1 MLLDPR
7 KSALF
12 QRDLQNPVPVIVK
25 GEGAHLLDE
34 DGKRYLD
41 ASGGPAVSCLGH
53 SHPLVIEE
61 MKRQLDAVAYA
72 YSMFFTTPAIEALS
86 ERLVAQA
93 PAGLSKA
100 FFVGSGSEAVEAAM
114 KLARQYFL
122 EIGQPSRRLFIA
134 RERSYHGNTLGALA
148 LGGDA
153 NRRAPYQPLLMDV
166 THVAPC
172 YEYRDRRADES
183 AEQYGVRAADD
194 LERAIHRLGAENV
207 AAFFCEPVVGASL
220 GCAPPVPGYLQRLRE
235 ICDRH
240 GVLLVFDEV
249 MCGMGRTGHMYA
261 CNEDGVAPDILTMA
275 KGLGGGY
282 QPIGGLL
289 VSQRIF
295 DAIADGSGSLKHG
308 QTYAGHS
315 VAVAA
320 ALGVQKAIEREGLLA
335 RVRHLSGLLFD
346 GLRGRFGQHPHVGD
360 IRGRGLFI
368 GLELV
373 ADRDS
378 KTPFDPAAKLWQRVR
393 RIGFEEGII
402 CYPTGGC
409 IDGLS
414 GNTVI
419 LAPPFILADAQVDE
433 ILAKL
438 GRTLDRAVAAA
449 QSAK

>member
-1 MLLDPR
+1 MLLEPK

-25 GEGAHLLDE
+25 GEGAYLIDD

-61 MKRQLDAVAYA
+61 IKRQLDAVAYA
-72 YSMFFTTPAIEALS
+72 YSMFFTTPAIEELS

-93 PAGLSKA
+93 PAGLTKA

-134 RERSYHGNTLGALA
+134 REHSYHGNTLGALA

-166 THVAPC
+166 THIAPC
-172 YEYRDRRADES
+172 YEYRGRRADES
-183 AEQYGVRAADD
+183 AEQYGLRVADE
-194 LERAIHRLGAENV
+194 LEGAIQRLGAENV

-220 GCAPPVPGYLQRLRE
+220 GCAPPVPGYLKRLRE

-261 CNEDGVAPDILTMA
+261 CNEDGVSPDILTMA

-289 VSQRIF
+289 V
-295 DAIADGSGSLKHG
+295 
-308 QTYAGHS
+308 
-315 VAVAA
+315 
-320 ALGVQKAIEREGLLA
+320 
-335 RVRHLSGLLFD
+335 
-346 GLRGRFGQHPHVGD
+346 
-360 IRGRGLFI
+360 
-368 GLELV
+368 
-373 ADRDS
+373 
-378 KTPFDPAAKLWQRVR
+378 
-393 RIGFEEGII
+393 
-402 CYPTGGC
+402 
-409 IDGLS
+409 
-414 GNTVI
+414 
-419 LAPPFILADAQVDE
+419 AQNN
-433 ILAKL
+433 
-438 GRTLDRAVAAA
+438 
-449 QSAK
+449 

>member
-1 MLLDPR
+1 MLREPK

-12 QRDLQNPVPVIVK
+12 QRDLQNPVPIIVK
-25 GEGAHLLDE
+25 GEGAYLVDD

-53 SHPLVIEE
+53 SHPIVIEE
-61 MKRQLDAVAYA
+61 IKRQLDDVSYA
-72 YSMFFTTPAIEALS
+72 YSMFFTTPAIEELS

-93 PAGLSKA
+93 PAGLTKA
-100 FFVGSGSEAVEAAM
+100 FFVGSGSEAAEAAM

-166 THVAPC
+166 THIAPC
-172 YEYRDRRADES
+172 YEYRGRRADES
-183 AEQYGVRAADD
+183 AEQYGLRVADE
-194 LERAIHRLGAENV
+194 LERAIQRLGAESV

-220 GCAPPVPGYLQRLRE
+220 GCAPPVPGYLKRLRE
-235 ICDRH
+235 ICDRY

-261 CNEDGVAPDILTMA
+261 CAEDGVSPGILTMA
-275 KGLGGGY
+275 EGLGGGF

-289 VSQRIF
+289 VAQKVF
-295 DAIADGSGSLKHG
+295 DAIASGSGVLKHG
-308 QTYAGHS
+308 QTYAGHTL
-315 VAVAA
+315 ACAA
-320 ALGVQKAIEREGLLA
+320 ALGVQQAIREEGLLE
-335 RVRHLSGLLFD
+335 RVRHLSALLFRRL
-346 GLRGRFGQHPHVGD
+346 GERFGQHPHVGD

-373 ADRDS
+373 ADRET
-378 KTPFDPAAKLWQRVR
+378 KEPFDPKLKLWNRVR
-393 RIGFEEGII
+393 RAGFEEGFV
-402 CYPTGGC
+402 CYPSGGC
-409 IDGLS
+409 IDGTR
-414 GNTVI
+414 GDHVV
-419 LAPPFILADAQVDE
+419 LAPPFILADSQVDE
-433 ILAKL
+433 VVDKL
-438 GRTLDRAVAAA
+438 GKSLER
-449 QSAK
+449 

>member
-1 MLLDPR
+1 MLLEPK

-25 GEGAHLLDE
+25 GEGAYLIDD

-61 MKRQLDAVAYA
+61 IRRQLDSVAYA
-72 YSMFFTTPAIEALS
+72 YSMFFTTPAIEELS

-93 PAGLSKA
+93 PAGLTKA

-166 THVAPC
+166 THIAPC
-172 YEYRDRRADES
+172 YEYRNRRADES
-183 AEQYGVRAADD
+183 AEQYGLRVADELD
-194 LERAIHRLGAENV
+194 SAIQRLGAENV

-220 GCAPPVPGYLQRLRE
+220 GCAPPAPGYLKRLRE

-261 CNEDGVAPDILTMA
+261 CAEDGVTPDILTMA

-282 QPIGGLL
+282 APIGGLL
-289 VSQRIF
+289 AHRRIR
-295 DAIADGSGSLKHG
+295 DAIASGSGALKHG
-308 QTYAGHS
+308 TTYSGHTLS
-315 VAVAA
+315 CAA
-320 ALGVQKAIEREGLLA
+320 ALAVQDATAEEGRLQNVRETGGLLRERLNEA
-335 RVRHLSGLLFD
+335 
-346 GLRGRFGQHPHVGD
+346 FGQHPHVDD
-360 IRGRGLFI
+360 IRGRGLFLA
-368 GLELV
+368 LEL
-373 ADRDS
+373 
-378 KTPFDPAAKLWQRVR
+378 
-393 RIGFEEGII
+393 
-402 CYPTGGC
+402 
-409 IDGLS
+409 
-414 GNTVI
+414 
-419 LAPPFILADAQVDE
+419 
-433 ILAKL
+433 
-438 GRTLDRAVAAA
+438 
-449 QSAK
+449 